1 MVASFSQIE
10 PYIIQSESSG
20 RNLPSSANVNYPVS
34 TASGYYQITNTTW
47 GGIPTSI
54 TGGTQSAY
62 QAPFAQQQAAA
73 QYLWNQNNG
82 YDWLGTN
89 PKTGQPWNST
99 AVAANNALMSGQTP
113 NIPLNS
119 AVTGL
124 PLSGGSSNNY
134 GLGDPN
140 LNQLNDPAY
149 LTGMPTYGDTTA
161 SDTTGL
167 PYGGS
172 TAETGILGPYGGTS
186 GQLQAEGLY
195 GGALHVNV
203 TQPNTTAT
211 SQMLAGGGSPSGSLT
226 NTGVLGGLTGA
237 TGAGTP
243 VQLNLGAGTVQDI
256 TKWIT
261 APITAFEQ
269 WAAAAAEQGI
279 NWFER
284 GFLIFLAI
292 VIIFVALWRLSG
304 ERGGGGTTRIVPIPA

>member
-1 MVASFSQIE
+1 MAYWSPSALGALA
-10 PYIIQSESSG
+10 QSESSG
-20 RNLPSSANVNYPVS
+20 QASLVHYPNNVAWGGSSTSGSSASGLYGFLTGTWQTYAPQAGVDISQYPYAYTAPASVQTQVAAITPISNWTCPGCNS
-34 TASGYYQITNTTW
+34 TAS
-47 GGIPTSI
+47 
-54 TGGTQSAY
+54 AL
-62 QAPFAQQQAAA
+62 AQ
-73 QYLWNQNNG
+73 
-82 YDWLGTN
+82 N
-89 PKTGQPWNST
+89 P
-99 AVAANNALMSGQTP
+99 ANVQGSPSG
-113 NIPLNS
+113 NIPS
-119 AVTGL
+119 DF
-124 PLSGGSSNNY
+124 

-140 LNQLNDPAY
+140 LTQLNDPAY

-167 PYGGS
+167 PYGGTS
-172 TAETGILGPYGGTS
+172 GEMGAIYGTTANGLQNEGYYGGS
-186 GQLQAEGLY
+186 
-195 GGALHVNV
+195 LHVNV
-203 TQPNTTAT
+203 TPQPTTA
-211 SQMLAGGGSPSGSLT
+211 SVVGGSGSSGSLA
-226 NTGVLGGLTGA
+226 NSGVLGGLSGA

-304 ERGGGGTTRIVPIPA
+304 ERGSGRTQIVPIPA

>member
-10 PYIIQSESSG
+10 PYLIQSESSG
-20 RNLPSSANVNYPVS
+20 KNLPSSANYDYPRS

-47 GGIPTSI
+47 AGIPTSI

-82 YDWLGTN
+82 YDWLGTTSN
-89 PKTGQPWNST
+89 GTPFNST
-99 AVAANNALMSGQTP
+99 AQAANAALMSGQTP
-113 NIPLNS
+113 NVQLSS
-119 AVTGL
+119 ATTSL
-124 PLSGGSSNNY
+124 PLSGGAAGNY

-167 PYGGS
+167 PYGDS
-172 TAETGILGPYGGTS
+172 T
-186 GQLQAEGLY
+186 GQLQAEGYY

-203 TQPNTTAT
+203 SPQPTTA
-211 SQMLAGGGSPSGSLT
+211 SVVGGSGSSGSLA
-226 NTGVLGGLTGA
+226 NTGVLGGLSGA

-269 WAAAAAEQGI
+269 WAAAAAQQGI

-304 ERGGGGTTRIVPIPA
+304 SSGGGGRTQIVPIPA